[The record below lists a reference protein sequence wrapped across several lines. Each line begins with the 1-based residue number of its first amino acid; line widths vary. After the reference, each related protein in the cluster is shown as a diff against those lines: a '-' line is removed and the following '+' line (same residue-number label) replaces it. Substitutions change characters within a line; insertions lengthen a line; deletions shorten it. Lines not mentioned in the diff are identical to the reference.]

1 MVPVPKSVKKWSFFE
16 ATDHVLSSLSGSP
29 DKGSNVFVRAELERE
44 QRPTRVFFWLQQ
56 AKGSRTVVMSNNDL
70 NFDELEYDPTAFD
83 DINPN
88 ELDADELEAEL
99 AREEAA
105 LLGEKANDTDNK
117 SDVPEPVE
125 TNTSATP
132 ATESQD
138 QTHEKTS
145 RKEPSHTPTQASTA
159 KETPNNGN
167 SSNTSVNNP
176 GYQRNNRRNNH
187 RPMTAP
193 HMMGNVMNY
202 SGMGGSG
209 MMTPPMMGM
218 G

>member
-1 MVPVPKSVKKWSFFE
+1 
-16 ATDHVLSSLSGSP
+16 
-29 DKGSNVFVRAELERE
+29 
-44 QRPTRVFFWLQQ
+44 
-56 AKGSRTVVMSNNDL
+56 MSNNDL

-105 LLGEKANDTDNK
+105 LLGEQANVTDNK
-117 SDVPEPVE
+117 SDVPQPVE
-125 TNTSATP
+125 KDTSATP
-132 ATESQD
+132 TTESPD
-138 QTHEKTS
+138 QTHEKPS
-145 RKEPSHTPTQASTA
+145 RKEPSDTPTQAPTA

-167 SSNTSVNNP
+167 TFVNNP
-176 GYQRNNRRNNH
+176 GYHRNNRRNNH
-187 RPMTAP
+187 RPMNAP

-202 SGMGGSG
+202 PVMGGGG

>member
-1 MVPVPKSVKKWSFFE
+1 
-16 ATDHVLSSLSGSP
+16 
-29 DKGSNVFVRAELERE
+29 
-44 QRPTRVFFWLQQ
+44 
-56 AKGSRTVVMSNNDL
+56 MSNNDL

-105 LLGEKANDTDNK
+105 LLGELANATDSK
-117 SDVPEPVE
+117 SDVPPPVE
-125 TNTSATP
+125 ANTSATST
-132 ATESQD
+132 TELQD
-138 QTHEKTS
+138 QTYEKPS
-145 RKEPSHTPTQASTA
+145 KKEPSDTSIQAPTA
-159 KETPNNGN
+159 KREANNGS
-167 SSNTSVNNP
+167 SSNTSISHP
-176 GYQRNNRRNNH
+176 GYPRNNRRNNN
-187 RPMTAP
+187 RPMNAP

-202 SGMGGSG
+202 PVMGGGG